1 MKIVHVLRT
10 LRVVATSFLVLNS
23 TGVWADSSNKAQCD
37 LTNPSKDLKALQAVI
52 DPPIDQSKDIEE
64 SCAVRNHNSKTMGWK
79 SKVSSMVDRF
89 VNEKNHLNTVFE
101 SLQEQKFDYA
111 TATTVEDQEDGG
123 ADLWIQLRNAKGTKD
138 EVTLSKK
145 MEAHRL
151 SWLKNRYSESF
162 IEALKKNGP
171 KIEQLLRNRSCVT
184 GANLSLHEEPGVKA
198 ELIADQEY
206 KPGSPATQAA
216 KQKLQ
221 KQIDAFSNQE
231 GFVGICTEPITKAHS
246 IQDIS
251 TVKKIPLEAAS
262 FFEDNQSELSSAAKE
277 AFRKQLLKSLE
288 QKPGCVGIIK
298 SIQISTSANALAN
311 SSEVGRWNHLDLSK
325 ARANF
330 LRDEAA
336 EILSGA
342 PNVTKLSRN
351 HLVKITDID
360 FSGEN
365 GDGTSGPCPYR
376 VQFKNGSPDGIQTL
390 SATELA
396 KIKTELKESKYGEVK
411 VELDY
416 TGPGCEKGKISG
428 SIRHA
433 AHAASKCF
441 RVEATC
447 E

>member
-1 MKIVHVLRT
+1 MKIVHVLRAVT
-10 LRVVATSFLVLNS
+10 VVAISGLVLNS
-23 TGVWADSSNKAQCD
+23 QGAFADSNNQAQCD
-37 LTNPSKDLKALQAVI
+37 PTNPNKELKPLQTLI
-52 DPPIDQSKDIEE
+52 DPQIDRSKDIEE

-79 SKVSSMVDRF
+79 SKVSSMVDSF

-111 TATTVEDQEDGG
+111 TASTVEDFSNGG
-123 ADLWIQLRNAKGTKD
+123 AKLWDQLRNARGTKE
-138 EVTLSKK
+138 EVPLAEKLTQ
-145 MEAHRL
+145 HRL
-151 SWLKNRYSESF
+151 DWLKSRYSQSF
-162 IEALKKNGP
+162 IDALKKNGP
-171 KIEQLLRNRSCVT
+171 KIEQLLRNRSCIT
-184 GANLSLHEEPGVKA
+184 GAKLSLHEEPGVKA

-206 KPGSPATQAA
+206 KPGSPATQTA

-251 TVKKIPLEAAS
+251 TIKKIPLEAAS

-288 QKPGCVGIIK
+288 QKPGCAGIIK

-342 PNVTKLSRN
+342 PNVAKLSRN
-351 HLVKITDID
+351 QLVKITDID

-396 KIKTELKESKYGEVK
+396 EIKSELKESKYGEVK

-416 TGPGCEKGKISG
+416 TGPGCAEGKTSG